1 MSAEALLKE
10 LGAIKDAATVKRVFG
25 DPIVVGEKTFVPIAS
40 VHAGFG
46 GGFGKGTQKGEKGEA
61 GKAEAGGQG
70 EGAGGGGGMC
80 ARPVAVIEITE
91 EHTTL
96 HHIIDHTPI
105 VIGGMVLS
113 GIAMLVFGGIFGRK
127 RD

>member
-1 MSAEALLKE
+1 MSADALLKE

-25 DPIVVGEKTFVPIAS
+25 DPIVVGAKTFVPIAS

-46 GGFGKGTQKGEKGEA
+46 GGFGKGTQKGEKDEA
-61 GKAEAGGQG
+61 GESQAGGEG

-91 EHTTL
+91 EQTTV
-96 HHIIDHTPI
+96 HHIIDHTP
-105 VIGGMVLS
+105 VIIGSMVLT
-113 GIAMLVFGGIFGRK
+113 GIAMLVFGGIFGRG

>member
-1 MSAEALLKE
+1 MSADALLKE

-46 GGFGKGTQKGEKGEA
+46 GGFGKGTQKDEA
-61 GKAEAGGQG
+61 SEG

-91 EHTTL
+91 EQTTV
-96 HHIIDHTPI
+96 HHIIDHTP
-105 VIGGMVLS
+105 VIIGSMVLT
-113 GIAMLVFGGIFGRK
+113 GIAVLVLGGIFGRK

>member
-1 MSAEALLKE
+1 MSADALLKE

-46 GGFGKGTQKGEKGEA
+46 GGFGKGTQKDEKDEA
-61 GKAEAGGQG
+61 SEG

-91 EHTTL
+91 EDTTV
-96 HHIIDHTPI
+96 HHIIDHTP
-105 VIGGMVLS
+105 VIIGSMVLT
-113 GIAMLVFGGIFGRK
+113 GIAVLVLGGIFGRK